1 MPSAVV
7 YSAGRSKLQDVVH
20 FATSLLKRK
29 SMNTPSHQRFQ
40 LKTSF
45 TVALTALTLLALPVA
60 HAATIAKTDYTAT
73 KARISDSFKADKAA
87 CGNSSG
93 NAKDICMEE
102 AKAKEKVARA
112 ELEYGY
118 TGKAKDQSKVLVAKA
133 ESAYAVAKEKCD
145 DQTGNNKDVC
155 VKTAKAVEV
164 KALADAKMGKEIN
177 EAQTD
182 AAQSKRDADYKLA
195 AEKCESLAGDA
206 KSNCM
211 TAAKTRFGK
220 S

>member
-1 MPSAVV
+1 
-7 YSAGRSKLQDVVH
+7 
-20 FATSLLKRK
+20 
-29 SMNTPSHQRFQ
+29 MNTHSHRIFQ
-40 LKTSF
+40 PKPL
-45 TVALTALTLLALPVA
+45 VAAAFAALTLLALPLA
-60 HAATIAKTDYTAT
+60 QAATMIKADYTASKT
-73 KARISDSFKADKAA
+73 RISDSFKSEKAA
-87 CGNSSG
+87 CGTNTG

-112 ELEYGY
+112 ELEFGY
-118 TGKAKDQSKVLVAKA
+118 TGKAEDQTKVLVAKA

-145 DQTGNNKDVC
+145 DQTGNDKDVC
-155 VKTAKAVEV
+155 VKAAKAVEV

-195 AEKCESLAGDA
+195 AEKCDGMAGDA
-206 KSNCM
+206 KSDCM
-211 TAAKTRFGK
+211 TAAKARFGK